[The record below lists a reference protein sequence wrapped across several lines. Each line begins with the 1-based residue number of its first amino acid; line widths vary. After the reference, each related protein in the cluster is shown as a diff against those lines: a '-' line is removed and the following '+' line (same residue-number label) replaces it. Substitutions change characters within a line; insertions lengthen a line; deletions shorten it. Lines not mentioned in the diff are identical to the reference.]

1 MGQDF
6 QEELQ
11 TRIRAIIVGRLYAT
25 TPPRQ
30 GITADTPILGNGLGL
45 DSVEALALVTE
56 IEAEFDIGIDDEE
69 LTVNLFR
76 NIGTLAEFVGKK
88 LSREQRQV
96 KEAR

>member
-1 MGQDF
+1 MGQEF

-11 TRIRAIIVGRLYAT
+11 TRIRGIILRRLYGT
-25 TPPRQ
+25 TSPRQ
-30 GITADTPILGNGLGL
+30 EITADTPILGKGLGL

-56 IEAEFDIGIDDEE
+56 IESEFDIGIDDEE
-69 LTVNLFR
+69 LTVDLFR

-88 LSREQRQV
+88 LSWEQRQV

>member
-11 TRIRAIIVGRLYAT
+11 TRIRAIIVRRLDGT

-30 GITADTPILGNGLGL
+30 EITADTSILGKGLGL

-69 LTVNLFR
+69 LTVDLFR